1 MEHRWSRRL
10 EMAGEVLL
18 AMSGGSTR
26 PVVLSDLSVGGMGV
40 VTQEFP
46 LPVNSFVT
54 VSFWIQQ
61 RDNAT
66 HHRVLAQVVHS
77 RPHQTGLMFID
88 PGAETLR
95 ALRAV
100 QIRSADNRL
109 SGISVARTHAA

>member
-10 EMAGEVLL
+10 ELSGEVLL
-18 AMSGGSTR
+18 AMSGGSTW
-26 PVVLSDLSVGGMGV
+26 PMALADLSVGGMGV
-40 VTQEFP
+40 VNQEFP

-77 RPHQTGLMFID
+77 RPDQTGLMFID

-100 QIRSADNRL
+100 QIRGAESRV
-109 SGISVARTHAA
+109 SGISVAPTHAA

>member
-10 EMAGEVLL
+10 ELSGEILL
-18 AMSGGSTR
+18 AMSGGNTQ
-26 PVVLSDLSVGGMGV
+26 PVALSDLSVGGIGV
-40 VTQEFP
+40 ITQEFP

-77 RPHQTGLMFID
+77 RPRHTGLMFID

-100 QIRSADNRL
+100 QIRSADSRL
-109 SGISVARTHAA
+109 SGISIVRTHAA

>member
-1 MEHRWSRRL
+1 MEHRWSSRL
-10 EMAGEVLL
+10 ETGGEVLL
-18 AMSGGSTR
+18 AMSGGNNR
-26 PVVLSDLSVGGMGV
+26 PVTLSDLSVGGMGV

-77 RPHQTGLMFID
+77 RPHHTGLMFID
-88 PGAETLR
+88 PGADTLR

-100 QIRSADNRL
+100 QIRGAESRL
-109 SGISVARTHAA
+109 VGISVARTHAA